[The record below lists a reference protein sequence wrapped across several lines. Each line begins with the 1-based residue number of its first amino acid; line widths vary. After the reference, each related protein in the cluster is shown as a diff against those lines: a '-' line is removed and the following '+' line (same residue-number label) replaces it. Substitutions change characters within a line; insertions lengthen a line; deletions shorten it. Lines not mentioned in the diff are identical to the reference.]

1 MSKFFV
7 DPLYLYLFVAAVFV
21 AMRIPYIGATIRIFN
36 TLIHELSHA
45 LVAFFTSGK
54 ILKIELQSNTSGSM
68 LSVSKNKVGMFL
80 VAIAGYPLAAACSFL
95 FLWALNNEFSLY
107 VLYTLAVITFVVLI
121 LFVRNSFGIIWS
133 VLFIGLLSALI
144 WKNNIEIINF
154 SVFAM
159 AIVLALEAIYSSLA
173 LLLISVED
181 PEKAGDAK
189 LLSSFTMLP
198 TVLWALF
205 FVVLNGWIVY
215 QVVVVYLINS

>member
-21 AMRIPYIGATIRIFN
+21 AMRIPYVGAAIRIFN

-68 LSVSKNKVGMFL
+68 LSVSKNKVGLFL

-107 VLYTLAVITFVVLI
+107 VLYALAVITFVVLI
-121 LFVRNSFGIIWS
+121 LFVRNSFGIVWS
-133 VLFIGLLSALI
+133 VLFIGLLSTLI

-159 AIVLALEAIYSSLA
+159 AIVLALEAIYSSLT

-189 LLSSFTMLP
+189 LLSSVTMLP

-215 QVVVVYLINS
+215 HVIVVYLINS